1 MTYVTM
7 CNCNLHAYNMNHI
20 TVRISE
26 RLLRISCIKSVA
38 FATIHWIIPSILYR
52 NRPDS
57 EFCHYRVEIRTSIK
71 GSDANK
77 NGVIL
82 LQRHTSKLKIIEY
95 KNHTIHISSDFTYV
109 SQ

>member
-1 MTYVTM
+1 
-7 CNCNLHAYNMNHI
+7 MNHI

-26 RLLRISCIKSVA
+26 RHLRISCIKSFA
-38 FATIHWIIPSILYR
+38 FVTIHWIIPSILYR

-82 LQRHTSKLKIIEY
+82 LQRHTSKLK
-95 KNHTIHISSDFTYV
+95 NN
-109 SQ
+109 